1 MTEKTEQKN
10 IIERPPVIAV
20 MGHIDHGKSKLLD
33 YIRKSNVVEGESGG
47 ITQHISAYEVER
59 KDAEGNVRHI
69 TFLDTPGHEAFSA
82 MRERGANIADIAVL
96 IVSAE
101 DGVKA
106 QTLEALE
113 SIKNG
118 GIPFIVAINKID
130 KPAANVQKT
139 KNELVEHGVYI
150 EGMGGDIPFVPISAI
165 TGEGVDDL
173 LDTMLLV
180 AEMEELT
187 ANTDEPASGFVL
199 ESNVDPTK
207 GISAT
212 LIIKNG
218 TLKKGMCISAGES
231 MSPVRAIENFLGK
244 HIDEAKFS
252 SPVRIIGFN
261 SAPETGVSFSSFAA
275 KKEAEAACGAFE
287 SQQSSIE
294 IIGNPEA
301 SVIIPLIIKTDAL
314 GTLEAVEKEL
324 AKIKHEKVGF
334 RIIQKGVGNIAE
346 NDTKVASGSPNT
358 IIIGFR
364 VKADRDATAYAEK
377 FDMPVKTFAIIYNIT
392 DYLEEVVKERVPKE
406 RVEEATGKAK
416 IIRIFSKTKDK
427 QVLGA
432 KMQEGEISLKA
443 RINILRRDVEIG
455 KGVVLELQEQKVKK
469 DKVSEGAEFGLMVE
483 SKMDIAEGDKL
494 IPFTIVE
501 K

>member
-1 MTEKTEQKN
+1 MSKQPQEKN

-59 KDAEGNVRHI
+59 KNADGNVKKI

-82 MRERGANIADIAVL
+82 MRERGANIADIAILV
-96 IVSAE
+96 VSAE

-106 QTLEALE
+106 QTLEALQ
-113 SIKNG
+113 SIKDG
-118 GIPFIVAINKID
+118 KIPFVIAINKID

-139 KNELVEHGVYI
+139 KNELVENEIYI
-150 EGMGGDIPFVPISAI
+150 EGMGGDIPFVPISAM

-173 LDTMLLV
+173 LDTMLLI
-180 AEMEELT
+180 AEMEELKGDT
-187 ANTDEPASGFVL
+187 NEPANGFVL
-199 ESNVDPTK
+199 ESNIDPQK
-207 GISAT
+207 GVSAT

-218 TLKKGMCISAGES
+218 TLKKGMCISAGDA
-231 MSPVRAIENFLGK
+231 MSPVRVIENFLGK
-244 HIDEAKFS
+244 NIDEAKFS
-252 SPVRIIGFN
+252 SPVSITGFN
-261 SAPETGVSFSSFAA
+261 AAPETGVPFSAFAA
-275 KKEAEAACGAFE
+275 KKDAETACDAYE
-287 SQQSSIE
+287 SQQSSIT
-294 IIGNPEA
+294 IIGNKDA
-301 SVIIPLIIKTDAL
+301 AVMIPLIIKSDAL

-324 AKIKHEKVGF
+324 LKIKHEKVAF
-334 RIIQKGVGNIAE
+334 KIIQKGVGNVTE
-346 NDTKVASGSPNT
+346 TDTKVASGSSDI

-364 VKADRDATAYAEK
+364 VKADKDATAYAEK
-377 FDMPVKTFAIIYNIT
+377 FNMQIKTFAIIYNIT

-406 RVEEATGKAK
+406 LIEEATGKAK
-416 IIRIFSKTKDK
+416 IIRVFSKAKDK

-443 RINILRRDVEIG
+443 RVTILRRDVEIG
-455 KGVVLELQEQKVKK
+455 KGVILELQEQKVKK

-483 SKMDIAEGDKL
+483 SKMDIAEGDKI